1 MAKYFIE
8 NGTDI
13 NRVNKKEILFY
24 TNYVI
29 MWIINMLII
38 LLNMV
43 LI

>member
-29 MWIINMLII
+29 M
-38 LLNMV
+38 
-43 LI
+43 